1 MPDDLDAANSAFE
14 MAGRADGEPD
24 IIPITR
30 PKPQPLQSKIS
41 YLPDIYRLLPQSPE
55 AEQGLLSSFLLAPR
69 EVGSMC
75 ATKKIKSDVFH
86 VPTHGMVYE
95 VLLELWNAGTPIDF
109 ITIAQILRNRGQL
122 DAVGG
127 APFVSGL
134 FTFLPTAA
142 NAAYY
147 LEIVQEKALARK
159 MIAVGTEYASRPYD
173 EQYGLVALLDEFE
186 RDVMAIRR
194 TEDRGGMSARE
205 VAAQG
210 VNEIQRIIDLG
221 GKIGGISTG
230 FHQLDRM
237 TDGLNGSKVIGI
249 CGHSGTGKSS
259 IAMQIL
265 EHVSLDQQIPVA
277 AWPLEMGITQM
288 GKRQILSRA
297 RVNAVEWRSGAVPKQ
312 IEQEAIAKAA
322 GEFATAKMFFQPK
335 SDCTI
340 QSIRTNARFLV
351 ANKGIKGILVDSMS
365 VLHSDSRQGRDNR
378 VREVAECAEGF
389 KDMANELGIWIMVIV
404 HIDRKQNR
412 SQRPQR
418 WDVAES
424 AQVERAFDDLWMIY
438 EPGFDENAT
447 EPELYPRMGLYIPK
461 QRDGEER
468 VETFFKFHKPHT
480 RFYEIRQDDAQ
491 GEMQI

>member
-1 MPDDLDAANSAFE
+1 MPDDLEAANSALE
-14 MAGRADGEPD
+14 MARNAAEPD
-24 IIPITR
+24 IVPVTR
-30 PKPQPLQSKIS
+30 KESAPLPAPRKIIRMDS
-41 YLPDIYRLLPQSPE
+41 HRSLPSSE
-55 AEQGLLSSFLLAPR
+55 EGEKGVLSSFLISPS
-69 EVGSMC
+69 EVGSILVQRRF
-75 ATKKIKSDVFH
+75 TRKLFH
-86 VPTHGMVYE
+86 IPAYAEIFE
-95 VLLELWNAGTPIDF
+95 VLMILWNEGQKFDF
-109 ITIAQILRNRGQL
+109 ITIGRALEKRGTL
-122 DAVGG
+122 ANVGG
-127 APFVSGL
+127 PRAITEL
-134 FTFLPTAA
+134 TTFLPTAA
-142 NAAYY
+142 NVLHYI
-147 LEIVQEKALARK
+147 EIVEETATLRA
-159 MIAVGTEYASRPYD
+159 IISTCTDVASRAYD
-173 EQYGLVALLDEFE
+173 AQEDAPALLETAE
-186 RDVMAIRR
+186 REIMAIRR

-221 GKIGGISTG
+221 GRIGGISTG
-230 FHQLDRM
+230 FHQLDRL

-277 AWPLEMGITQM
+277 VWPLEMGITQM

-297 RVNAVEWRSGAVPKQ
+297 RVNPIPWRNGAIPKQ
-312 IEQEAIAKAA
+312 LEQEAIANAA
-322 GEFATAKMFFQPK
+322 GEFAKAKMFFQPK

-491 GEMQI
+491 GELSV